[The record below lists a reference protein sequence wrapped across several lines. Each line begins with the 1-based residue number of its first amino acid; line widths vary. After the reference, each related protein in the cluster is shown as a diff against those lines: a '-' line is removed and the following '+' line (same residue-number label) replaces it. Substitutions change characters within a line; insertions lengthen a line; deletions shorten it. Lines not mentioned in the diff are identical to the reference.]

1 MHRDPAIRP
10 IVNVTV
16 EADELDEGEYDARL
30 IVKKAGKLPTSD
42 RAPELEPLGAHLD
55 RARREHVV
63 AVVRACGGSRKDAAK
78 ALGVDVRT
86 VFRILG
92 VQRRSRR

>member
-1 MHRDPAIRP
+1 MSTRSRPTAI
-10 IVNVTV
+10 VCVTL
-16 EADELDEGEYDARL
+16 EDDGLSTGEHDAIL
-30 IVKKAGKLPTSD
+30 IVKKAGKLPAT
-42 RAPELEPLGAHLD
+42 EGTEQLEPLGAYLD

-63 AVVRACGGSRKDAAK
+63 EVVRACGGSRKDAAK

-92 VQRRSRR
+92 AQRRSRR